1 MLYSTGTGASEK
13 TNFGTGI
20 STVAHDHSH
29 HTEPG
34 PGRLNRAF
42 ALGVSLNVG
51 FVVVEALY
59 GFFASSLA
67 LLADAGH
74 NLSDVMSLLIAWVA
88 VLFAGRRPTAR
99 RTYGFRRG
107 TILASLLSSI
117 LLLLAMGGIA
127 WEALGRFRDPAEV
140 DGQII
145 IAVAA
150 AGVVINGMT
159 AMLFVSGRRHDLN
172 IKAAFLHM
180 AADAAVSLGVVL
192 GGLGV
197 LILGWMWL
205 DPVISLVIV
214 AVILLSTWGVLRDS
228 INLVFDA
235 VPRSIDPIQVRDYL
249 KGLPGVADIHDLH
262 IWAMSTTETALTA
275 HLVIPGRGGGDAF
288 LRRLAD
294 ELRDRYRIAHVTIQV
309 EQEDI
314 RHGCDQEH

>member
-1 MLYSTGTGASEK
+1 M
-13 TNFGTGI
+13 
-20 STVAHDHSH
+20 AHAHSH
-29 HTEPG
+29 HPEPG
-34 PGRLNRAF
+34 SGSLNRIF
-42 ALGVSLNVG
+42 ALGVGLNVG
-51 FVVVEALY
+51 FVVVEAIF

-88 VLFAGRRPTAR
+88 ILFAGRPPTAR

-107 TILASLLSSI
+107 TILASLFSSI

-127 WEALGRFRDPAEV
+127 WEALGRFRNPAEV
-140 DGQII
+140 NGQIV

-150 AGVVINGMT
+150 AGVVINGLT
-159 AMLFVSGRRHDLN
+159 AMLFASGRQRDLN

-197 LILGWMWL
+197 LMLGWYWL
-205 DPVISLVIV
+205 DPVISLIIV

-228 INLVFDA
+228 LNLVFDA
-235 VPRSIDPIQVRDYL
+235 VPRGIDPIQVRNYL

-262 IWAMSTTETALTA
+262 IWGMSTTETALTA
-275 HLVIPGRGGGDAF
+275 HLVIPDGGGGDSF
-288 LRRLAD
+288 LRSLAD
-294 ELRDRYRIAHVTIQV
+294 ELRDHYRIAHVTIQV
-309 EQEDI
+309 EREDI
-314 RHGCDQEH
+314 RHGCDQD